1 MNNNFKKIAFGD
13 SLKMRFSVVRKVL
26 YTFLHHKLF
35 IFFLALYLLP
45 LKLPAAEQSP
55 FGDSNV
61 AISMDFQDANLKDVV
76 KILSIQSGLNFI
88 ASEAVQDR
96 KITLFLDKV
105 PVQEVMDKLFKANNL
120 TYELDK
126 EAKIFIVKDW
136 GKPEIET
143 ITKVFYL
150 KYRGIPSANIEKE
163 KSSLIGTTT
172 GAGTAGDIVTSIR
185 AVLSA
190 NGKITE
196 DSRTNSLIVTDIPS
210 RLPLI
215 QKIISQLDIPQSQV
229 MLEVEILDV
238 SKNVVDKMGFEFGNS
253 DTPLSLLIGR
263 AGGAGN
269 RIRAFIGD
277 VTKKAPQAF
286 TSSATGVV
294 AIGGVYA
301 QVLDFL
307 RTQTDT
313 KYLARPRLL
322 TLNNETAEITL
333 TKDEVVGKK
342 ETSVTPTTGGA
353 TTTVEYTRS
362 TELKLTPEGTGIYL
376 RVTPQI
382 NPDTNEITMV
392 INPKSSVT
400 STSALSTTANP
411 QSDVEVRSTK
421 SIVKVQDG
429 ETVVLGG
436 LIHTDRNVIVKKLP
450 ILGDI
455 PILGALFRHK
465 SKTKDIE
472 RELIV
477 FITPHIVKDKNIEVA
492 QAKKL
497 SLLAREQ
504 TTASAT
510 ERQLSMEASLNSFEK
525 VKEKFH

>member
-1 MNNNFKKIAFGD
+1 
-13 SLKMRFSVVRKVL
+13 
-26 YTFLHHKLF
+26 
-35 IFFLALYLLP
+35 
-45 LKLPAAEQSP
+45 
-55 FGDSNV
+55 
-61 AISMDFQDANLKDVV
+61 DVV

-120 TYELDK
+120 TYELDE

-136 GKPEIET
+136 GKPEVET

-150 KYRGIPSANIEKE
+150 KYRSVPSANIEKE

-172 GAGTAGDIVTSIR
+172 GASTAGDIVTSIR

-238 SKNVVDKMGFEFGNS
+238 SKNVVDKMGFDFGDNPIS
-253 DTPLSLLIGR
+253 ILIGR
-263 AGGAGN
+263 AGGSGN
-269 RIRAFIGD
+269 RIRAFLGD

-294 AIGGVYA
+294 AIGGAYA
-301 QVLDFL
+301 EVLDFL

-322 TLNNETAEITL
+322 TLNNETAEIAM

-362 TELKLTPEGTGIYL
+362 TDLKLNPEGTGIYL

-382 NPDTNEITMV
+382 NLDTNEITMV

-421 SIVKVQDG
+421 SIVKVRDG

-436 LIHTDRNVIVKKLP
+436 LIHTDRNVIVKKVP

-477 FITPHIVKDKNIEVA
+477 FITPHIVKDKNIEVV